1 MKNILYSK
9 EAPEPIG
16 PYSQAIGFEKL
27 IFTSGQIAL
36 DKSGTIKSDD
46 IKEQTKAV
54 IENLKHVLG
63 DNGSSLENVLKTTVY
78 LSNMNDFAE
87 MNEVYAQY
95 FSKSM
100 PARSTVEV
108 SRLPKDVKVE
118 IDVIA
123 YRD

>member
-16 PYSQAIGFEKL
+16 PYSQAIGCEKL
-27 IFTSGQIAL
+27 MFTSGQIAL
-36 DKSGTIKSDD
+36 DRTGTIKSDN
-46 IKEQTKAV
+46 IKEQTKTV
-54 IENLKHVLG
+54 IENLKHVLD

-78 LSNMNDFAE
+78 LCNMNDFTE
-87 MNEVYAQY
+87 MNEVYSQY
-95 FSKSM
+95 FDKSM
-100 PARSTVEV
+100 PARRTVEV
-108 SRLPKDVKVE
+108 ARLPQNVKVE